1 MNTTEFS
8 RQWPRMK
15 ETIQKDFPEIPEEDL
30 TYELG
35 KELELLK
42 KLQERTGKTKEEIFN
57 WLHIMG

>member
-1 MNTTEFS
+1 
-8 RQWPRMK
+8 MK